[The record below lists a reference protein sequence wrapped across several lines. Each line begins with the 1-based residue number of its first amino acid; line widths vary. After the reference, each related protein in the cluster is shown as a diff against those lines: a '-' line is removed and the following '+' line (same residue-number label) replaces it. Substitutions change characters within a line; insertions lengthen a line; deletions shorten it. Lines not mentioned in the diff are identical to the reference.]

1 MNLDIN
7 DLRIAV
13 TVLSFVTFVGIC
25 WWALSGRRTAAFA
38 EAARLA
44 IAIAASVDPTPIVSA
59 PTAPPVGV

>member
-7 DLRIAV
+7 DLRVAV
-13 TVLSFVTFVGIC
+13 TLLSFVTFVGIC

-44 IAIAASVDPTPIVSA
+44 LDDDLPVRTNNTNGASHE
-59 PTAPPVGV
+59 